1 MGDESFETGAEPPGV
16 LGEIRPL
23 VAGHEKVGGAMSL
36 ADELHEKGTQ
46 ALRAP
51 FEKTEKRIAQD
62 DREGFAPGGDE
73 LVQVTAEIVC
83 QIKPAAETQAPARP
97 TEEEIEKGSR
107 RPAQG
112 EIGRVVSPRRHRR
125 AVGPPGHDESPSVG
139 QKTFEGETASREW
152 SRKRA
157 ELAML
162 LAKTAEK
169 NGEEPGDP
177 TGVSLHGRTPRWTAT
192 RPPWRS

>member
-1 MGDESFETGAEPPGV
+1 MGDESFETGAELTDG

-23 VAGHEKVGGAMSL
+23 IAGHEKLGGAMSL
-36 ADELHEKGTQ
+36 ADGRHEKSAQ

-51 FEKTEKRIAQD
+51 FAETEKRIAQD
-62 DREGFAPGGDE
+62 DRDGLAPGGDE

-83 QIKPAAETQAPARP
+83 QIKPPAETQAPARP

-169 NGEEPGDP
+169 NGEEPGNP
-177 TGVSLHGRTPRWTAT
+177 TDVFLHGRTPRWTAT

>member
-83 QIKPAAETQAPARP
+83 QIKPAAESQAPARP

-125 AVGPPGHDESPSVG
+125 TVGPPGHNESPAVG
-139 QKTFEGETASREW
+139 QKPFEGETASSEW
-152 SRKRA
+152 SRERA
-157 ELAML
+157 ELTML
-162 LAKTAEK
+162 LAKTVEK
-169 NGEEPGDP
+169 GGEEPGHP